1 MQITEVK
8 RHVDGRTERFRCELL
23 LRRRHVAV
31 LRFDHERER
40 SAGGFLFPSGSR
52 SFGFFWPRRNY
63 LLYRMTGADGQL
75 IAHRYDIVEDVRLG
89 EQELSYTDLLL
100 DAWVDPSGRLRFE
113 DEEELADQRRRG
125 VISSLQLTRI
135 DRARDVLV
143 RRHRLIER
151 EALRLLEAAQ
161 SA

>member
-1 MQITEVK
+1 
-8 RHVDGRTERFRCELL
+8 
-23 LRRRHVAV
+23 
-31 LRFDHERER
+31 
-40 SAGGFLFPSGSR
+40 
-52 SFGFFWPRRNY
+52 
-63 LLYRMTGADGQL
+63 
-75 IAHRYDIVEDVRLG
+75 AHRYDIAEDVRLG

-125 VISSLQLTRI
+125 LISSLQLTRI
-135 DRARDVLV
+135 DRARDLLV